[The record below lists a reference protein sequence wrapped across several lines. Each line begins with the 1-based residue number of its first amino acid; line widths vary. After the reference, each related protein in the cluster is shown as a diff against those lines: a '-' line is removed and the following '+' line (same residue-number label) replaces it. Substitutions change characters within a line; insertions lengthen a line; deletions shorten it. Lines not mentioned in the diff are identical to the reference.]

1 VKVASRL
8 LTGALL
14 AGAVTGA
21 AAPAL
26 PAPSSAAA
34 APTGPGTAAAAGSL
48 YRQTLTTTRSWS
60 VHYVSSSTQTT
71 TSGVKVTLL
80 ETGDAGPAS
89 GTQSVSFRRGT
100 VSGGITID
108 VIGGI
113 TYVKGDANGLEN
125 LVGLSPLQAA
135 ATAGKWIDFATT
147 NVDFAQVV
155 AGVRSQDIAEELA
168 LSGLLT
174 LGRPRTIHGTAVLAI
189 DGTQG
194 STGSGN
200 GNGNG
205 NGAGSRTHPRVV
217 LYVRAHGRHL
227 PVEEDTVTP
236 KGQPSGTFHVTYSNW
251 GELVRPQAPLAAVS
265 IGPVTTT

>member
-8 LTGALL
+8 LAGALL
-14 AGAVTGA
+14 AGAVTVA
-21 AAPAL
+21 AAPAML
-26 PAPSSAAA
+26 ATPWAAAA
-34 APTGPGTAAAAGSL
+34 APTGPGTAAAAGNL
-48 YRQTLTTTRSWS
+48 YRQALTTTRSWS

-71 TSGVKVTLL
+71 SGVKVTLL
-80 ETGDAGPAS
+80 VSGDAGPAS
-89 GTQSVSFRRGT
+89 GTQSVSFTRGSA
-100 VSGGITID
+100 SGAITID

-113 TYVKGDANGLEN
+113 TYVMGDVSGLEN
-125 LVGLSPLQAA
+125 LAGLSAPQAV

-147 NVDFAQVV
+147 NVAFAQVV
-155 AGVRSQDIAEELA
+155 AGVRSRDIAQQLA

-189 DGTQG
+189 NGTQG

-200 GNGNG
+200 GNG
-205 NGAGSRTHPRVV
+205 THQRAV

-227 PVEEDTVTP
+227 PVEEDTLTA
-236 KGQPSGTFHVTYSNW
+236 KGQPSGTFRVTYSNW